1 MAGSDRQWSFRDA
14 EEPDDPLVPPVRSE
28 PAEEDPLLSAIGQM
42 ANAILSQGDEPR
54 VPAADEP
61 PARDE
66 PPQSVPAE
74 QPPVEIPIPVPA
86 VPTEPSPPTPWL
98 EAFAD
103 RPGAAD
109 GARRCGPGFARIRG
123 PWGFR
128 VVICRFL

>member
-1 MAGSDRQWSFRDA
+1 MAVPDRQWSFRDT

-66 PPQSVPAE
+66 PPQNVPAE
-74 QPPVEIPIPVPA
+74 QPPVEIPIPVPP
-86 VPTEPSPPTPWL
+86 VPIEPSPPMPWAWRL
-98 EAFAD
+98 SQIAPALLMVLVV
-103 RPGAAD
+103 GALVLL
-109 GARRCGPGFARIRG
+109 
-123 PWGFR
+123 GFR
-128 VVICRFL
+128 ALGDSEL